1 MKSNG
6 ARYDELPGE
15 LAIQMLQKALES
27 FSTHSFSPTIAQKVQ
42 GCFFKSLNWEHEG

>member
-15 LAIQMLQKALES
+15 LAIQLQKALES
-27 FSTHSFSPTIAQKVQ
+27 FSPHSFSPNIAQKVQ
-42 GCFFKSLNWEHEG
+42 GCFFKSLNWEHES

>member
-27 FSTHSFSPTIAQKVQ
+27 FSTHSFSPTITQKVQ